1 MFNDLMI
8 ESSDEPPP
16 KKNQVD
22 TITKYVLAVFEPCEL
37 LAPKEF
43 VFPAHLEDP
52 ELLHILEVNNI
63 RPCTG
68 NGSRK

>member
-1 MFNDLMI
+1 MFNDLTRQ
-8 ESSDEPPP
+8 PPP
-16 KKNQVD
+16 QNMVD

-43 VFPAHLEDP
+43 VFPAQLEVP